1 MIEYKLTADQYDKIW
16 KMAVLPT
23 RTMPTYDCMKTF
35 IKDEYN
41 GIFVDELFKVTIIFN
56 CEKDLTMFLLKV

>member
-16 KMAVLPT
+16 QMAVIPT

-35 IKDEYN
+35 IKNEYN
-41 GIFVDELFKVTIIFN
+41 GTFVDEYRKVCIIFSN
-56 CEKDLTMFLLKV
+56 EKDLTMFLLKL